1 MLNKRNFLLLKLED
15 NNRKRDALLKELT
28 ELDVS
33 YAKHKVET
41 EGAYFVCQDLY
52 YFNKELFDG
61 YKCVPATLQ
70 VPIERFRNGSSTR
83 LLRDKSFFVYEGKT
97 YNYDA
102 SDYYGSETDEEI
114 VSDISGKDSAK
125 FVYEEDHIIVKNN
138 K

>member
-1 MLNKRNFLLLKLED
+1 MLNRRDILCFELED
-15 NNRKRDALLKELT
+15 INRKRENLLKELT

-33 YAKHKVET
+33 HVKHKVET
-41 EGAYFVCQDLY
+41 DGAYFVCQDFY
-52 YFNKELFDG
+52 YLNKELFSG

-70 VPIERFRNGSSTR
+70 VPIERFRNGSIR
-83 LLRDKSFFVYEGKT
+83 LLRNKSFFLYKEKT

-102 SDYYGSETDEEI
+102 SDYYGSETDEAI
-114 VSDISGKDSAK
+114 LSDISGKDSAK